1 MNCFSKRILITYV
14 VVLSIVFQSIG
25 QEKKDE
31 ISKPI
36 VVADT
41 IQLPM
46 DTTELEP
53 QYRMIP
59 RSPKKASIMSALV
72 PGLGQIYNHKYWKLP
87 LIYGGFAAMTYGFT
101 WNNNQFKDY
110 KKGFQIL
117 SKDIS
122 TLTPEELAYLRQL
135 IRNPNVNLEDPQ
147 QQDYLLRQLE
157 SGMTFYKRNRDL
169 NVVGMAALY
178 LLNIIDA
185 SIDAHFST
193 FDISDNL
200 SMDVEPYA
208 TPDQMGVGI
217 QFKF

>member
-1 MNCFSKRILITYV
+1 MNSFSKRILITC
-14 VVLSIVFQSIG
+14 VVLLSVVIQSIG
-25 QEKKDE
+25 QEKKE
-31 ISKPI
+31 VMPASV
-36 VVADT
+36 VVADSVK
-41 IQLPM
+41 LPM

-53 QYRMIP
+53 QFRMIP

-101 WNNNQFKDY
+101 WNNGQYKDY
-110 KKGFQIL
+110 KKGYQIL
-117 SKDIS
+117 SKEYS
-122 TLTPEELAYLRQL
+122 SLTPEELAYLQQL

-147 QQDYLLRQLE
+147 QQEYLLRQLE
-157 SGMTFYKRNRDL
+157 SGMSYYKRNRDL

-200 SMDVEPYA
+200 SMDVQPYA
-208 TPDQMGVGI
+208 TPDQMGVGV